1 MTNKILQYFNPIF
14 MFKAILDSS
23 LFGVCQRIGEKVNL
37 SSQRIRL
44 YFIYTSFLT
53 LGSPI
58 FIYLI
63 LLFWMNVRSYNR
75 EARNRV
81 WDL

>member
-1 MTNKILQYFNPIF
+1 

-44 YFIYTSFLT
+44 YFIYASFLT
-53 LGSPI
+53 LGSPL

>member
-1 MTNKILQYFNPIF
+1 MYKWLLNTGLY
-14 MFKAILDSS
+14 
-23 LFGVCQRIGEKVNL
+23 GVCERTGEKLNV

-53 LGSPI
+53 LGSPV
-58 FIYLI
+58 FVYLI
-63 LLFWMNVRSYNR
+63 LLFWMNIRKYNR
-75 EARNRV
+75 ENRTRV

>member
-1 MTNKILQYFNPIF
+1 

>member
-1 MTNKILQYFNPIF
+1 
-14 MFKAILDSS
+14 MFKSILDSS
-23 LFGVCQRIGEKVNL
+23 LFGVCQRIGEKINL

-75 EARNRV
+75 EARTTV

>member
-1 MTNKILQYFNPIF
+1 MYKWLLNTQ
-14 MFKAILDSS
+14 
-23 LFGVCQRIGEKVNL
+23 LFGVCQKIGDKANL

-63 LLFWMNVRSYNR
+63 LLFWMNIRQHFR
-75 EARNRV
+75 ESRARI
-81 WDL
+81 WDI

>member
-1 MTNKILQYFNPIF
+1 MYKWLLN
-14 MFKAILDSS
+14 SS
-23 LFGVCQRIGEKVNL
+23 LYGVCQRIGEKLNV

-63 LLFWMNVRSYNR
+63 LLFWMNVRKYNR
-75 EARNRV
+75 ESRARV